1 LRPHKGSLTF
11 YRSARDAVA
20 EAKKTATEHGPLI
33 QVVDDDPATL
43 RIIEVLLERNGYTVR
58 TANTG
63 ENALSLL
70 REKIPAAMILDVN
83 MPGMSGFDV
92 CQIIKR
98 DERFDKIP
106 IILLTAQ
113 NSPQDF
119 KTGHDAGAVIYM
131 VKPFKPERLLQ
142 VIRLLISPA
151 A

>member
-1 LRPHKGSLTF
+1 LKPHKGSLTS
-11 YRSARDAVA
+11 YRKVEDQVP
-20 EAKKTATEHGPLI
+20 EAKKSANVKGPLI
-33 QVVDDDPATL
+33 LVVDDDAATL
-43 RIIEVLLERNGYTVR
+43 RIIELLLERNGYSVR

-63 ENALSLL
+63 ENALTLI
-70 REKIPAAMILDVN
+70 REMVPAAMILDVN

-106 IILLTAQ
+106 VILLTAQ
-113 NSPQDF
+113 STPQDF

-142 VIRLLISPA
+142 VIRLLIAPPA
-151 A
+151 

>member
-1 LRPHKGSLTF
+1 VP
-11 YRSARDAVA
+11 
-20 EAKKTATEHGPLI
+20 EAKKSANEKGPLVL
-33 QVVDDDPATL
+33 VVDDDAATL
-43 RIIEVLLERNGYTVR
+43 RIIELLLERNGYSVR

-63 ENALSLL
+63 ENALTLI
-70 REKIPAAMILDVN
+70 RENIPAAMILDVN

-106 IILLTAQ
+106 VVLLTAQ
-113 NSPQDF
+113 STPQDF

-142 VIRLLISPA
+142 VIRLLISPPS
-151 A
+151 